1 MKTNSTFPSLWQ
13 SILVLV
19 VAIVLVAV
27 ISFIF
32 SLIGQLSG
40 LVALKDLNIIII
52 FGNGF
57 GLGLVIWYALKKNPD
72 LITKIQRGHIDV
84 QISIALVLAGLGVSI
99 LLSEIDN
106 IFRSLIRIPD
116 FLVNYLSSIIY
127 GESFY
132 STFIALVIVA
142 PITEELLFRGV
153 ILSGLSSK
161 YGSRKAVILTSLL
174 FGLFHLNPV
183 QIIGAIF
190 VGLVLGWMKLKFD
203 SIVVPIVFHGIYNAL
218 PLIFGRILKI
228 DIQGYSTLDM
238 NPVLQPA
245 WFDALGI
252 LFTIIGLFL
261 LHRLSKRKKHAS
273 ESVT

>member
-1 MKTNSTFPSLWQ
+1 M
-13 SILVLV
+13 
-19 VAIVLVAV
+19 
-27 ISFIF
+27 
-32 SLIGQLSG
+32 LI
-40 LVALKDLNIIII
+40 K
-52 FGNGF
+52 
-57 GLGLVIWYALKKNPD
+57 
-72 LITKIQRGHIDV
+72 
-84 QISIALVLAGLGVSI
+84 
-99 LLSEIDN
+99 
-106 IFRSLIRIPD
+106 IPD
-116 FLVNYLSSIIY
+116 FLVNYLGSIIY
-127 GESFY
+127 SQSFY
-132 STFIALVIVA
+132 STFIALIIVA

-161 YGSRKAVILTSLL
+161 YGIRKAVILTSVL

-203 SIVVPIVFHGIYNAL
+203 SIMVPIVFHGIYNAL

-228 DIQGYSTLDM
+228 DIQGYSRLDI

-261 LHRLSKRKKHAS
+261 LHRLSKRKKHKS
-273 ESVT
+273 ESVTE